1 MLSATLSTASGVNTD
16 VAVSTTNGSA
26 TSGTDFTAL
35 TSANLTIP
43 AGSTTGT
50 LNIAIANDIFY
61 EGNETF
67 TVTMSSPVNATISG
81 ATQTVTITDNE
92 IGIVSATTL
101 DCDADGKIDHYQIV
115 FDNPVTDSTFPGYAV
130 NAIGTAT
137 TNWLVAGYTNV
148 SLHHGASVNTACSV
162 TDTAN
167 DSTIYLTFAEGG
179 SSDTGAKPDLTT
191 SATPGLSGGFGTVGQ
206 LSTGSV
212 VEADGA
218 KPVVVSISP
227 ANGSSNISITSLVAV
242 AVFSEDMNTGTF
254 NGTNFTMTGGAG
266 ISGTVATSNSTTV
279 TFTAPTLAYNQ
290 GHTINISGMADVN
303 GQIMNS
309 FSSTFT
315 TSLKNQVT
323 GTILGTGSPVTVTLT
338 VNGTPTNFN
347 GTTNFSTTNLLGI
360 GDIYSLVI
368 TQQPPDKV
376 CALLT
381 DASNPAGG
389 TFSGTTNLTININ
402 CVNGH
407 AVSGHIQLNPPAPL
421 NFHLYQGNA
430 TTVAGQ
436 NNAGFTNGTG
446 ASAQFNGP
454 TGVTFDGTNFY
465 IADQGNAAIRQVTPA
480 GVVTTVAGNGTQGF
494 VDATGG
500 SAQFHTPY
508 GITNDGTYLYVAE
521 YQGKR
526 IRRIRIGTW
535 EVTTLAGDT
544 GSAVP
549 AAAEVDGVGTAARFS
564 GLHDVTLSGNELF
577 ITDREGHRVK
587 KMNLSTRQ
595 VTTIAGNGTN
605 ATVDNAT
612 GTAGQIA
619 YPNNLTV
626 LGNYIYVGSEANV
639 IRRIN
644 NNGTTYSLDTVV
656 GQAGTATLDDGI
668 GTLARVSN
676 VRGLTSDGKDI
687 YFSDVANGKIRKYDP
702 ATQRV
707 TTLVGGAPNAYLD
720 GIGIGASL
728 APYSIVT
735 DGKNLFFTEGIAG
748 NVSARF
754 RKLSNNGLVAYYPL
768 NGNGLDYAGINNGT
782 LNTVANTT
790 GRFNE
795 AQGAL
800 SFNGSTSVIT
810 ASDTGLPANTT
821 ARSSCVWVK
830 PTAAPS
836 GAMLLFSYGTATD
849 TNGYGLAL
857 EGNGTNLTHV
867 IHSGYGATAD
877 LSAPFSVALNLW
889 THVCGTYTGNSN
901 GNISSVYVNGKLIG
915 RKPGAALNT
924 VLNGSF
930 KIGTQITN
938 AQYFNGSI
946 ADLRIYNRVLNE
958 GEINELAQ
966 NATQAQVG
974 ASYSTGATGLLVNF
988 HMDGGTN
995 ESDGAIPDL
1004 GLAGGTIANVN
1015 GKDGVANG
1023 AREFNGT
1030 SNHLYVTGTPAAY
1043 GMPPGSAER
1052 TLCAWINPK
1061 QSANNHVVLGYG
1073 NNAAG
1078 QGIGIALYLNKYFF
1092 WTYGG
1097 AGLTSTADVR
1107 LNSWQHFC
1115 GVYHPTNGAKIFVDG
1130 IELASTSAGA
1140 FGTVNTNIVS
1150 LTIGRNNIDTNN
1162 FFAGKID
1169 DVSIYNQALSAIQI
1183 RQLAAQVSSGLVARY
1198 DFNGD
1203 ANDISGFGNNPTVSG
1218 ATPTIDRFK
1227 NPNSAYNFT
1236 GSSKIFT
1243 TIPATAQIDN
1253 ITLAAWVRPTSFVAS
1268 LQYIVVNGTG
1278 ANGYGI
1284 LVDGTTGILKGIS
1297 GGGGGYIVSTVSLP
1311 LNVWSH
1317 VSLKR
1322 TNGNWDLLLNGRIVQ
1337 TLNGGNPA
1345 VPTSGVYIGSDASVG
1360 YINGDIDDV
1369 RVYNRSLP
1377 PPEILALS
1385 GSHPMQVTTWNP
1397 TVGSSSLKF
1406 HLQADSLSGLANNA
1420 SIATWVDSSGSNFT
1434 GTATGTPTYLA
1445 SSIGG
1450 KSGVRLSGSSQYF
1463 NFPGNIQSN
1472 TSSAFFV
1479 LNRTTS
1485 AYAGRGILTGIGAA
1499 NLYDYGFLDDNTFG
1513 LTKNGVGNVVVST
1526 STFTTPDPMIFS
1538 VNHDQTASTGNIF
1551 QNGNSITPSLT
1562 NVTAT
1567 SGGASTSFDVG
1578 ASLARL
1584 APYFFD
1590 GVISEI
1596 IFFNQFLTSQDKEIV
1611 ECYLSSKY
1619 NLPLAPGVNC
1629 P

>member
-500 SAQFHTPY
+500 SAQFQTPY

-768 NGNGLDYAGINNGT
+768 QGNSLDYAGSNTLTVTGT
-782 LNTVANTT
+782 PTLTT

-795 AQGAL
+795 ANGAYTIGAGNGFKTAAVGATFGISL
-800 SFNGSTSVIT
+800 AGWVKWDGTTGLNQILFFNGNSASNGFGFLIDSSNSLRCLFGGGTSLVIN
-810 ASDTGLPANTT
+810 P
-821 ARSSCVWVK
+821 
-830 PTAAPS
+830 
-836 GAMLLFSYGTATD
+836 
-849 TNGYGLAL
+849 
-857 EGNGTNLTHV
+857 NLQ
-867 IHSGYGATAD
+867 
-877 LSAPFSVALNLW
+877 PNLW
-889 THVCGTYTGNSN
+889 THLALVGPPSG
-901 GNISSVYVNGKLIG
+901 GGRWKVYINGKEVASVVPTINTPSG
-915 RKPGAALNT
+915 FFTMGMNNADGENFRGAASDVRLY
-924 VLNGSF
+924 S
-930 KIGTQITN
+930 
-938 AQYFNGSI
+938 
-946 ADLRIYNRVLNE
+946 RVLNE